1 MKKIIIQTS
10 LALTMQLTFGQ
21 NIIDSYLIQAN
32 NTTTMRG
39 DSSDGLHRPRDLD
52 FHSSPERENELW
64 VINEVSAMFD
74 GTSGGS
80 TVTYY
85 NAGTENQWADYR
97 KDSFSGHFMHT
108 ASAIAFSEN
117 GTFANALDVQD
128 ANNNS
133 GGYFSGCTLWD
144 SDTSIYAR
152 VYQNGPLLGSHWD
165 MIHQSPYSIGIAGEI
180 DNIYWLF
187 DGYHSTIVKY
197 DFQQP
202 HEHGGDDHSDGLVY
216 RHDDVQVMR
225 EPGLSSHIDI
235 DENTGWLYICDTG
248 NQRLLR
254 MNINSGEFAENLD
267 TYGEYLEVYARI
279 EGTEWEEIPSSDL
292 IFPTGLDIHN
302 GRLLVSDFAT
312 GDIIIFDIDDEQ
324 PIELGKFETGLAEEV
339 MGIKVSHD
347 DSIWYVCTNANELH
361 QVTTVLMGDIDG
373 DGVYTFVDFSL
384 CAYYLM
390 GDFEIAPENL
400 NSADVNY
407 DNTID
412 IFDVIIISD
421 LIPE

>member
-85 NAGTENQWADYR
+85 NAGLESQWADYR
-97 KDSFSGHFMHT
+97 KDSFSAHFMHT

-165 MIHQSPYSIGIAGEI
+165 MIHQSPYSIGIAGEV

-197 DFQQP
+197 DFQEP
-202 HEHGGDDHSDGLVY
+202 HEHGGDNHYDGLVY

-254 MNINSGEFAENLD
+254 MNINSGQFAESLD
-267 TYGEYLEVYARI
+267 TYGEYLEVYARM
-279 EGTEWEEIPSSDL
+279 EGTEWEEIPSSGL
-292 IFPTGLDIHN
+292 INPTGLDVYN
-302 GRLLVSDFAT
+302 GRLLISDYAN
-312 GDIIIFDIDDEQ
+312 GDIIIFDIDEDQ
-324 PIELGKFETGLAEEV
+324 PVELGKFETGLAEEV

-347 DSIWYVCTNANELH
+347 GSIWYVCTNANELH
-361 QVTTVLMGDIDG
+361 QVTTVLVGDIDG
-373 DGVYTFVDFSL
+373 DGVYTLVDLSL
-384 CAYYLM
+384 CAYYLT
-390 GDFEIAPENL
+390 GGFEIAPENL

-412 IFDVIIISD
+412 IFDVLMISD
-421 LIPE
+421 LIPN